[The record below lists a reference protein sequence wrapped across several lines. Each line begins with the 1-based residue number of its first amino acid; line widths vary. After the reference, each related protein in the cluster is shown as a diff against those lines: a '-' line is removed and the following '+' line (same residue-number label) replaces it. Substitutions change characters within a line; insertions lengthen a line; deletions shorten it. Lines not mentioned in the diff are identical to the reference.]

1 MTAARASKRREAVYF
16 EKAPTALI
24 AIHVDTLQVI
34 TANELG
40 SKWIFPGSEGR
51 KISEFLRDGGVA
63 TGGVLA
69 CSLRDT
75 SGVVHE
81 VELIA
86 QRTWQDS
93 VAVIA
98 IREAREGGRR
108 PEQMRQAQ
116 KMEAM
121 GMLAGGIAHD
131 FNNLLTIISG
141 YSQML
146 QSSTQMKTDR
156 DRTAIEQVLKACER
170 AAQLTSQLLS
180 FSRQQATQTRV
191 VDLNKI
197 VDQTA
202 GMLRRLI
209 GEHIDLQIHTSPDA
223 GKTGADEGMIQQ
235 VLLNLAINARDAMP
249 QGGTLLVNT
258 RPVELGPDYIGQNF
272 RVAPGRYVALEVRDT
287 GLGMDGPTLK
297 RVFEPFFTTKEQGKG
312 TGLGLATVYG
322 IVRQFNGSIDV
333 YSEPSHGTTFR
344 IFFPRVEGAE
354 STTRTAPRSARGGHE
369 TLLLVE
375 DEEAVRKMVLATLQR
390 AGYQVLVAAS
400 GPEALDLM
408 RAHEGPIDLLITDMV
423 MPKMSGRELARSV
436 SEERPK
442 TGILYISGYPDH
454 TFYSNEE
461 HDSPPFLQKPF
472 APSDLTAK
480 VREMLDA
487 QKNGNPASTTA

>member
-1 MTAARASKRREAVYF
+1 MTAARATKRKEAVYF
-16 EKAPTALI
+16 ERAPVALI
-24 AIHVDTLQVI
+24 AIQVDTLQVI
-34 TANELG
+34 ATNELG

-51 KISEFLRDGGVA
+51 KISEYLREGGTS
-63 TGGVLA
+63 TGGVLS

-75 SGVVHE
+75 SGVVRE
-81 VELIA
+81 VELVS
-86 QRTWQDS
+86 QRTWQES

-98 IREAREGGRR
+98 IRDTREVVRR
-108 PEQMRQAQ
+108 PEQLRQSQ

-146 QSSTQMKTDR
+146 QSSSQMKTER

-170 AAQLTSQLLS
+170 AAQLTTQLLS
-180 FSRQQATQTRV
+180 FSRQQVTQTRI
-191 VDLNKI
+191 VDINQV

-209 GEHIDLQIHTSPDA
+209 GEHIDLRIHTSPDA
-223 GKTGADEGMIQQ
+223 GKTRADESMIQQ
-235 VLLNLAINARDAMP
+235 VLMNLAINARDAMP
-249 QGGTLLVNT
+249 NGGTLLIHT
-258 RPVELGPDYIGQNF
+258 RAVDLGPDYIGQNF
-272 RVAPGRYVALEVRDT
+272 RVNPGSYVALEVRDT
-287 GLGMDGPTLK
+287 GIGMDEPTLK

-322 IVRQFNGSIDV
+322 IVRQCNGSVDV

-344 IFFPRVEGAE
+344 IFFPRAEGAVSVARA
-354 STTRTAPRSARGGHE
+354 STRVTRGGHE

-390 AGYQVLVAAS
+390 AGYNVLVAAS
-400 GPEALDLM
+400 GPEALDIM
-408 RAHEGPIDLLITDMV
+408 HAHQGPIDLMITDMV
-423 MPKMSGRELARSV
+423 MPKMSGRELARRLA
-436 SEERPK
+436 EERPR
-442 TGILYISGYPDH
+442 TGVLFISGYPDQ
-454 TFYSNEE
+454 TFYSNDENE
-461 HDSPPFLQKPF
+461 APPFLQKPF
-472 APSDLTAK
+472 APSDLTSK

-487 QKNGNPASTTA
+487 IKGGNGASITA